1 MRKVF
6 LISDISLSNLF
17 YCSSSFKNTLPLLT
31 TRSIVL
37 FLPVIGL
44 GNRSSL
50 ISVSG
55 LPNVR
60 NSNRSD

>member
-1 MRKVF
+1 VRKVF